1 MSHNSVNENSKTNSN
16 PKKWNSD
23 QTGKEYNDVVYTSF
37 RNKII
42 ETIEKT
48 EAITMSERENL
59 TKLKVEVTR
68 KISQSCKL
76 SDSRILWWY
85 WTRYEWC

>member
-1 MSHNSVNENSKTNSN
+1 M
-16 PKKWNSD
+16 
-23 QTGKEYNDVVYTSF
+23 YTSF
-37 RNKII
+37 RNGII

-59 TKLKVEVTR
+59 TKVKVEITR

-76 SDSRILWWY
+76 SDSRIL
-85 WTRYEWC
+85 